1 MSTKKVY
8 TAQAFATGGRE
19 GSVTSEDG
27 VLDLKMNLKNDGSST
42 NPEQLF
48 AAGYAACFESTI
60 QMLSRQQH
68 LTLTETGVNGLVDL
82 QQDENGY
89 GIAVVLE
96 VSLPELDE
104 ETAHDLLEKAHQNCP
119 YSKATRNNIPITINL
134 VRKMTS
140 TL

>member
-19 GSVTSEDG
+19 GSVTSENG

-104 ETAHDLLEKAHQNCP
+104 ETANDLLKKAHQNCP
-119 YSKATRNNIPITINL
+119 YSKATRNNIPVTINL